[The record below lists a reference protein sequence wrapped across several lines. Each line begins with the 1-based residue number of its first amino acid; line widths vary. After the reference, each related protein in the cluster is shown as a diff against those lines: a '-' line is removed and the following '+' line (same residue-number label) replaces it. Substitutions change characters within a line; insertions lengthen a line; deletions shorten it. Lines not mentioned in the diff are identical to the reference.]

1 MYTSPIRM
9 PRTYQFNNIRYLRK
23 CRYSVNSRRFDFV
36 EIAKISMCLQRHSKY
51 SADAKEIRQKVHYV
65 KEQLLNEKFLRNGNG
80 ECNNIIENKSRKVN

>member
-1 MYTSPIRM
+1 
-9 PRTYQFNNIRYLRK
+9 
-23 CRYSVNSRRFDFV
+23 
-36 EIAKISMCLQRHSKY
+36 MCLQRHSKY